1 MIPEV
6 HFAGAAPEGCRDGN
20 SAIVP
25 WTFWTSARAA
35 TRPPSARRSRRRTW
49 RSLWTPSARGPV
61 RLPGGQHVRGHAAA
75 ERLVRRLGDVFP
87 RKAHRAPARFGGGR
101 EPLQIRASAY
111 AKRPRRGSSRST
123 PATPFACPRCM
134 GTCGVVI
141 LGQWEASRP
150 CSTPRRTT
158 GTTHSRVWHVV
169 VRGLLGGV
177 LRRPCAAF
185 PKTEA
190 RFEERRLL
198 YRLYH
203 YLNHYNLFGGGYKS
217 QCVSIMN
224 ALLEA

>member
-1 MIPEV
+1 
-6 HFAGAAPEGCRDGN
+6 
-20 SAIVP
+20 
-25 WTFWTSARAA
+25 
-35 TRPPSARRSRRRTW
+35 
-49 RSLWTPSARGPV
+49 
-61 RLPGGQHVRGHAAA
+61 
-75 ERLVRRLGDVFP
+75 
-87 RKAHRAPARFGGGR
+87 
-101 EPLQIRASAY
+101 
-111 AKRPRRGSSRST
+111 
-123 PATPFACPRCM
+123 M

-158 GTTHSRVWHVV
+158 GTTKPSLACRGARASR
-169 VRGLLGGV
+169 
-177 LRRPCAAF
+177 RRFTTRKDAAF

-190 RFEERRLL
+190 RFEERGLL